1 MAENHAIKF
10 KGEALWAKLVEPD
23 YKFNQT
29 YGDFSVKIRVSEED
43 AEKYF
48 DILDP
53 LIEESRNQA
62 LKSIS
67 KPRLKE
73 TLEIAEPWKEELDDE
88 TGEFTGFYLFSFKQ
102 SAVIYSKKN
111 QKEYPQRIAIYHG
124 PAPSP
129 KLEIG
134 NGSTIT
140 VAFDTRPYYN
150 AKDNVAGISL
160 KLKGVLVHKLVEFQ
174 GTNLFGDDDFDA
186 SDFDEDVADA
196 PVVEAPVPSEPA
208 VKPRRTA
215 RATAPVPQEEPEPE
229 APKAQEAPVGTRAA
243 RTKRPV
249 AAPVIDEDELPF

>member
-1 MAENHAIKF
+1 MADQNSTLKF

-23 YKFNQT
+23 FKFNAT
-29 YGDFSVKIRVSEED
+29 YGDFSIKLRVPEEE

-48 DILDP
+48 EVIDP
-53 LIEESRNQA
+53 LIEESRIQA
-62 LKSIS
+62 LKQIT
-67 KPRLKE
+67 KGRLKE
-73 TLEIAEPWKEELDDE
+73 TLEVVEPWKEELNDD
-88 TGEFTGFYLFSFKQ
+88 TGEYTGFYLFSFKQ

-134 NGSTIT
+134 NGSTVT

-174 GTNLFGDDDFDA
+174 GTNLFGNDDFDA
-186 SDFDEDVADA
+186 SDFDEDV
-196 PVVEAPVPSEPA
+196 VEAPEKAASAPSEPA
-208 VKPRRTA
+208 VKARRTA
-215 RATAPVPQEEPEPE
+215 KKPEPQEEPEQE
-229 APKAQEAPVGTRAA
+229 APKPQEAPAGSPRATTR
-243 RTKRPV
+243 RPV
-249 AAPVIDEDELPF
+249 AAPVVDQDELPF